1 MAMLNTL
8 RKSRKLYAIA
18 LHRLHDYKEL
28 LRIEMQ
34 LQGRGVGVQ
43 VAAYAMA
50 ALLAMLAISFIGVAI
65 IVTAWDTPY
74 RSEAAWLVVALYALL
89 AAACLYFVRHYHAES
104 AINTLKGELQRDYK
118 VLKESL

>member
-1 MAMLNTL
+1 MLNTL

-18 LHRLHDYKEL
+18 LDRLHDYKEL
-28 LRIEMQ
+28 LRIELQ

-43 VAAYAMA
+43 IAAY
-50 ALLAMLAISFIGVAI
+50 MLAGLMAVLAVTFIGIAI

-74 RSEAAWLVVALYALL
+74 RSAAAWLVAALYALL
-89 AAACLYFVRHYHAES
+89 AGICMVFVRKYHAES
-104 AINTLKGELQRDYK
+104 ALTTLKSELQRDYK

>member
-1 MAMLNTL
+1 MLNTL

-18 LHRLHDYKEL
+18 LHRIHDYREL

-43 VAAYAMA
+43 IAACAAA
-50 ALLAMLAISFIGVAI
+50 ALMAVLAVTFLGVAI

-74 RSEAAWLVVALYALL
+74 RSESAWLVVALYALL
-89 AAACLYFVRHYHAES
+89 AGGCLYFVRHYHAES
-104 AINTLKGELQRDYK
+104 ALTTLKSELQRDYK

>member
-1 MAMLNTL
+1 MLSTL

-43 VAAYAMA
+43 VATYVLAGLLG
-50 ALLAMLAISFIGVAI
+50 LLALTFVGVAI
-65 IVTAWDTPY
+65 IVSAWDTPY
-74 RSEAAWLVVALYALL
+74 RSEAAWLVVALYAML
-89 AAACLYFVRHYHAES
+89 AGACLYFVRHYHAES
-104 AINTLKGELQRDYK
+104 ALTTLKSELQRDYK

>member
-1 MAMLNTL
+1 MLNTL

-43 VAAYAMA
+43 AAAYALVA
-50 ALLAMLAISFIGVAI
+50 FFAMLAVIFIGVAI
-65 IVTAWDTPY
+65 IVTAWDTSY

-89 AAACLYFVRHYHAES
+89 AGGCLYFVRHFHAES
-104 AINTLKGELQRDYK
+104 AITTLKSELQRDYQA
-118 VLKESL
+118 LKESL

>member
-1 MAMLNTL
+1 MLNTL

-28 LRIEMQ
+28 VRIEMQ

-43 VAAYAMA
+43 VAAYVLAG
-50 ALLAMLAISFIGVAI
+50 LLAILALTFVGVAV
-65 IVTAWDTPY
+65 IVTAWDTPF
-74 RSEAAWLVVALYALL
+74 RSEAAWLVVGLYAVL

-104 AINTLKGELQRDYK
+104 AINTLKSELQRDYK

>member
-1 MAMLNTL
+1 MLNTL

-34 LQGRGVGVQ
+34 LQGRDVGVQ
-43 VAAYAMA
+43 VATYVLAGVLG
-50 ALLAMLAISFIGVAI
+50 LLALTFIGVAI
-65 IVTAWDTPY
+65 IVTAWDTAF

-89 AAACLYFVRHYHAES
+89 AGACLYFARHYHAES
-104 AINTLKGELQRDYK
+104 ALNTLKSELQRDYK

>member
-1 MAMLNTL
+1 MLSTL

-43 VAAYAMA
+43 VATYVLAGLLG
-50 ALLAMLAISFIGVAI
+50 LLALTFVGVAI
-65 IVTAWDTPY
+65 IVSAWDTPY
-74 RSEAAWLVVALYALL
+74 RSEAAWLVVALYAML
-89 AAACLYFVRHYHAES
+89 AGGCLYFVRQYHAES
-104 AINTLKGELQRDYK
+104 ALTTLKSELQRDYK